1 MNTWAVLEPAAIH
14 MLLCGCTSQIL
25 PPLMLKVFEF
35 SREQPRWGHGTCCM
49 VRFPFML
56 TSLHLQVPW
65 SPSSYVGT
73 WVPRQA
79 NVSFSKHYSLHDVL
93 VLCHRRHH
101 KGLQEWQ
108 KSEFLFDLDLRILL
122 EISGNVLSFF
132 ESPLFSLVEYVW
144 ICIANVP
151 TL

>member
-1 MNTWAVLEPAAIH
+1 MNPQAALEPAALH
-14 MLLCGCTSQIL
+14 VLLCGCTSQFL
-25 PPLMLKVFEF
+25 PQLMLKVFEF

-65 SPSSYVGT
+65 SPSSHLGT
-73 WVPRQA
+73 RGPRQA
-79 NVSFSKHYSLHDVL
+79 NVSLGKRQSLHDVP
-93 VLCHRRHH
+93 VPCH
-101 KGLQEWQ
+101 QEAPQ
-108 KSEFLFDLDLRILL
+108 GTSRVTRIWVSIWLSYLL
-122 EISGNVLSFF
+122 EISGNVLSFS

-144 ICIANVP
+144 ICVANVP